1 MHESRRIAC
10 QKEVNMFDINKYV
23 VMHLRMVNCQ
33 YKLHKFFSYFSFQY
47 REERIKKEVEKFRK
61 ERPKIQQQ
69 FTDLKRELVSF

>member
-1 MHESRRIAC
+1 
-10 QKEVNMFDINKYV
+10 
-23 VMHLRMVNCQ
+23 MHLRMVNCQ